1 MEDDNMLLEYEWADV
16 HSYLMLR
23 EDLKCKWKKGGTD
36 DEKRDI

>member
-23 EDLKCKWKKGGTD
+23 KDGKWIMEERRHG
-36 DEKRDI
+36 